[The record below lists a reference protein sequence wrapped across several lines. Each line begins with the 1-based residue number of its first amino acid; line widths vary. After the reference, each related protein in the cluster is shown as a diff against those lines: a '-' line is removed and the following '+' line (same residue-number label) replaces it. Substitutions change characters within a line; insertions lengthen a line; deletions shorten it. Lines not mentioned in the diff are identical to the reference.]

1 MAVGCGALIDGTGV
15 DVLVGVGVPV
25 GDWVG
30 SHLVVGVLVNSTV
43 AVLVG
48 LGVLAVLG
56 SAADPRKN
64 SRQLNTQANAAIP
77 PRPSNAILII
87 L

>member
-1 MAVGCGALIDGTGV
+1 MEDGWACIVASGGTVGSC
-15 DVLVGVGVPV
+15 
-25 GDWVG
+25 VG

-56 SAADPRKN
+56 SAADPREN

-77 PRPSNAILII
+77 PRPNNAILIM